1 MKGISSLRQ
10 LKIGLFGTFFLS
22 ITYLHFW
29 YNRTSDTQEN
39 PPINATINRT
49 RIILFWNTYLKD
61 GYYGYHIGKG
71 YEPFQTCL
79 HKNCYSTKNRSVL
92 YDPNYIVDGIVFY
105 RIQCPMDD
113 LKKIRQFKESEKLV
127 EQKNQGIRPKL
138 IFFDNVSYQST
149 FFKGQQY
156 RRSQFF
162 WN

>member
-1 MKGISSLRQ
+1 MVLYKLIN
-10 LKIGLFGTFFLS
+10 KKNGLFYTLLLFLLVTF
-22 ITYLHFW
+22 LHFC
-29 YNRTSDTQEN
+29 YNQTSESEDKPP
-39 PPINATINRT
+39 PPINASLPSINRT
-49 RIILFWNTYLKD
+49 RIILFWNTYWED

-127 EQKNQGIRPKL
+127 EQKNQGIKPKL
-138 IFFDNVSYQST
+138 IFFDNVRFPT
-149 FFKGQQY
+149 LFKGPVM
-156 RRSQFF
+156 
-162 WN
+162 

>member
-29 YNRTSDTQEN
+29 YNRTSDSEEK

-71 YEPFQTCL
+71 YQPFQTCL
-79 HKNCYSTKNRSVL
+79 QKNCYSTKNRSVL

-105 RIQCPMDD
+105 AVDCPSND
-113 LKKIRQFKESEKLV
+113 LKKMRQFKESEKLV
-127 EQKNQGIRPKL
+127 LQNNHGIKPKI
-138 IFFDNVSYQST
+138 IFFMNVR
-149 FFKGQQY
+149 F
-156 RRSQFF
+156 
-162 WN
+162 